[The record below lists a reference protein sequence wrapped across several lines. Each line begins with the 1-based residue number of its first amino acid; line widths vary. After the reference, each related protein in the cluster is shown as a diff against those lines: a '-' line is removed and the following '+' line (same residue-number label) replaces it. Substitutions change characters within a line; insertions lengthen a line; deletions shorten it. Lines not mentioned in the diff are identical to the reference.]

1 MKHQHI
7 FIILLAALVFGGAH
21 LSARTVRPE
30 EAEKAALRKIRELGK
45 AGEYRIKDII
55 AQGSTSGECL
65 WYFCLLEPAGCMAL
79 SGDTDLP
86 PVIFYSLEGE
96 NNGSDPYL
104 EQLRSFLSYDL
115 RTRVEALGKVP
126 NDMIRERNRRW
137 DEMMSGTGA
146 GDGSLF
152 EQWPPAGST
161 PTGGWL
167 WENWKQSAPYNNFC
181 PIDPVTQ
188 QRSVAGCP
196 AVAMAMIVNYFE
208 ITNDTHFD
216 DEDDYYHSYAGRN
229 YWIDNDY
236 LQHGFISFPQM
247 NDHLDTLNKHWL
259 GGKGITNDDKAALTF
274 ACGVACKQVYTS
286 SISGTFGVNQA
297 YDAYQRFGF
306 SDAELM
312 DETDTSLYTKLSS
325 NMKDGMPVHLAVVDP
340 AGTMGHNVVVDGYN
354 TDDYYHINFGWG
366 GSYNGWY
373 KIPEEI
379 PYGLTVIEGLILNI
393 VPQTLNLR
401 AYLEGPFAGGFMSS
415 YLNVYGY
422 LPTSQPYNQA
432 PWYYTGT
439 ECVSSIPNSDV
450 VDWVLIES
458 RETSGG
464 ASTATGSTMIAR
476 QAAFLLRDGNIVGTD
491 GESRLSLNVQ
501 VTQDL
506 YVVVWHRNHLGIMS
520 ASPLTQSMGI
530 YSYDFTTAAGKVYGG
545 SLGHKELSANAW
557 GMIAGDGDGSGNI
570 NNIDKNDVWAPQSG
584 NSGYQQGD
592 FSMNGQA
599 DNQDKIDYWRPNSGR
614 SSQVPL

>member
-1 MKHQHI
+1 MKHQP
-7 FIILLAALVFGGAH
+7 FFFLLLAALVFSGAH
-21 LSARTVRPE
+21 LFARTVQRG
-30 EAEKAALRKIRELGK
+30 EAERAALSKLRELGK
-45 AGEYRIKDII
+45 AGEYHIKDMRTVE
-55 AQGSTSGECL
+55 STNGTCL
-65 WYFCLLEPAGCMAL
+65 WYFFVLEPAGCFVL

-86 PVIFYSLEGE
+86 PVIFYTLTGDCDSSGPCL
-96 NNGSDPYL
+96 DQFL
-104 EQLRSFLSYDL
+104 SFLSYDIQ
-115 RTRVEALGKVP
+115 TRMEALGRIP
-126 NDMIRERNRRW
+126 GDLIRERNRRW
-137 DEMMSGTGA
+137 DELMNGMGA

-152 EQWPPAGST
+152 QQWPPAGTT

-167 WENWKQSAPYNNFC
+167 YDNWKQSAPYNNFC
-181 PIDPVTQ
+181 PIDPVTH

-196 AVAMAMIVNYFE
+196 AVAMAMVVNYFE
-208 ITNDTHFD
+208 ITNGTHFD

-236 LQHGFISFPQM
+236 LQHSFISFPQM
-247 NDHLDTLNKHWL
+247 NDHLDSLNKHWL
-259 GGKGITNDDKAALTF
+259 SGKGITNDDKAALTF

-297 YDAYQRFGF
+297 FDAYMRFGF
-306 SDAELM
+306 IQAELM
-312 DETDTSLYTKLSS
+312 DETDTSIYTKLSS
-325 NMKDGMPVHLAVVDP
+325 NMKNAMPAHLAVVDP

-393 VPQTLNLR
+393 VPHTLHLK
-401 AYLEGPFAGGFMSS
+401 AFLEGPFAGGYLSS

-432 PWYYTGT
+432 PWYYPGT
-439 ECVSSIPNSDV
+439 ESVIVIPNSDV
-450 VDWVLIES
+450 VDWVLIEL

-464 ASTATGSTMIAR
+464 ASTATSSTTIAR

-491 GESRLSLNVQ
+491 GVSRLSLNVQ

-506 YVVVWHRNHLGIMS
+506 YVVIWHRNHLGIMS
-520 ASPLTQSMGI
+520 ASPLSQSAGI
-530 YSYDFTTAAGKVYGG
+530 YTYDFTTAAEKVYGG
-545 SLGHKELSANAW
+545 SLGHKQLSANCW
-557 GMIAGDGDGSGNI
+557 GMTAGDGDGSGDI

-584 NSGYQQGD
+584 NSGYKNGD

-614 SSQVPL
+614 SSQVP